1 MDRHDSLG
9 DELVVSDVFVLGD
22 EFLCDLVILY
32 SQLVPILHEMPEG
45 PIKIEKFVEVR
56 SYGRIFFCQFIE
68 IFNAFV
74 YFPFHHEDNSFGE
87 ELKFLNLRRADLQ
100 KCCSIDMIEC
110 RVKIAILYFGFGD
123 LDQRPCDRFFMI
135 VVANASLKC
144 QKGLLFVA
152 VCHLQQPSIVFQLAV
167 LCLKLG

>member
-45 PIKIEKFVEVR
+45 SIKIEKFVEVR

-87 ELKFLNLRRADLQ
+87 ELKFLNLRRADL
-100 KCCSIDMIEC
+100 
-110 RVKIAILYFGFGD
+110 
-123 LDQRPCDRFFMI
+123 
-135 VVANASLKC
+135 
-144 QKGLLFVA
+144 
-152 VCHLQQPSIVFQLAV
+152 
-167 LCLKLG
+167 